1 MILIHLLTKTLSED
15 IENLSKKSDVKAC
28 LNCTIAKIIMHNDKW
43 NAMERMQWAI
53 ALLQDL
59 LQDFCGPESLEGSNA
74 YFCEHCNAK
83 VCAIKQTVIAE
94 IPEILVITIKR
105 FYYDMSGTISGKI
118 CHPLHIEPTIQVR
131 DKLFDL
137 YGVVTH
143 HGSSLNSGHYTA
155 TASHSKSCDAKWWHF
170 DDSVVKRL
178 DSTTIHNIKGA
189 YMLFYKKRDGSPPTH
204 AVDSSHQQ
212 EQNMEPNS
220 SLHYYIPLSSDMLE
234 SIRYDNCK
242 YLLELFSS
250 ADSV

>member
-1 MILIHLLTKTLSED
+1 M
-15 IENLSKKSDVKAC
+15 V
-28 LNCTIAKIIMHNDKW
+28 
-43 NAMERMQWAI
+43 
-53 ALLQDL
+53 
-59 LQDFCGPESLEGSNA
+59 
-74 YFCEHCNAK
+74 
-83 VCAIKQTVIAE
+83 AE

-178 DSTTIHNIKGA
+178 DSTTIHNIKDA
-189 YMLFYKKRDGSPPTH
+189 YMLFYKKRDGFPPTD

-212 EQNMEPNS
+212 ERNMEPNS
-220 SLHYYIPLSSDMLE
+220 SLHYYTPLSSDMLE

-250 ADSV
+250 ADSTSTSKSDRTFRT